1 MKKYLS
7 NSLLATLLFFSCFS
21 FAQLPI
27 GDGTW
32 SNVKTENFISLDTS
46 YWYRNYWYTNSL
58 NGCQYDDVNNVFT
71 TLGYLFI
78 KYEKLDSPIIQTSHP
93 WSPAVTDTTPLIWNY
108 KGGAIISKQKYK
120 YGYYEISA
128 IMPSG
133 AGFWPAFWV
142 YASDNWKPYPT
153 CTFYN
158 EIDAVEIFGC
168 QSVTND
174 SIPHN
179 MHILRAPYDSC
190 GANVHPSSLDAP
202 VPNLATAERKHAF
215 LWEKNKVTFF
225 LDDKELS
232 YWIDEQQ
239 EINHQLQ
246 VIINLSVHCY
256 TCPPNVNTPNP
267 SYLLVNWFKL
277 WQLQTDCTKVETL
290 CTYINGTYD
299 RKVKKSVA
307 IGGGSCTPNINTS
320 DNPAFWATDFVEL
333 KEGTTIT
340 ANGSGSFLAYV
351 TPCPD

>member
-1 MKKYLS
+1 MKKYLFNS
-7 NSLLATLLFFSCFS
+7 FLAASLLLPNFL

-32 SNVKTENFISLDTS
+32 TNVKTDDFNSLDTT
-46 YWYRNYWYTNSL
+46 YWYRNYWGSNSI
-58 NGCQYDDVNNVFT
+58 NGCQYDDVSNVFT
-71 TLGYLFI
+71 GFGYLWI
-78 KYEKLDSPIIQTSHP
+78 KYEKLNSPLIQTQHDWDPS
-93 WSPAVTDTTPLIWNY
+93 VTPSNPLHWHY
-108 KGGAIISKQKYK
+108 KGGAVVTKPQYK

-133 AGFWPAFWV
+133 AGFYPAFWV
-142 YASDNWKPYPT
+142 YASDNWKGYPG
-153 CTFYN
+153 CSWYN

-168 QSVTND
+168 QSITND

-179 MHILRAPYDSC
+179 MHILRSPYSSC
-190 GANVHPSSLDAP
+190 TPNYTPSTLDAP
-202 VPNLATAERKHAF
+202 VPNLVTERKHAF

-239 EINHQLQ
+239 EINHALH
-246 VIINLSVHCY
+246 VIVNLSVHCWV
-256 TCPPNVNTPNP
+256 CPPNGSTPNP
-267 SYLLVNWFKL
+267 SFLYVNWFKL
-277 WQLQTDCTKVETL
+277 WQLKKDCNKVENL
-290 CTYINGTYD
+290 CAYNNGTYD

-307 IGGGSCTPNINTS
+307 IGGGGCTPNIYTS